1 MENQVKLTKKGL
13 IMLFYG
19 QIDFTGRQHSKYG
32 VDESYMCTDAICSS
46 YLGIDN
52 SHTHT
57 YLRNEYS

>member
-1 MENQVKLTKKGL
+1 MENPVYLAKKGL
-13 IMLFYG
+13 ITLFYC

-32 VDESYMCTDAICSS
+32 VDESHMCTDALCRS

-57 YLRNEYS
+57 YLRYEYS